1 MTVRELIAALQAC
14 DPDYLVVMSCDGE
27 GNGVS
32 PLSETAG
39 ENNVY
44 VPDSTWSGEVRI
56 HHLTDEL
63 REQGYGTEDVS
74 DDPLGQRAVVL
85 WPTN

>member
-14 DPDYLVVMSCDGE
+14 DPDYLVVMSRDSE
-27 GNGVS
+27 GNGFS
-32 PLSETAG
+32 PVAETAG
-39 ENNVY
+39 ENNSY
-44 VPDSTWSGEVRI
+44 IPDTEWSGEIRI

-63 REQGYGTEDVS
+63 REHGYTDEDV
-74 DDPLGQRAVVL
+74 DAEGQRAVVL